1 MIPDDTAR
9 QEEIDTLKEEN
20 EKLREASLS
29 QWKNDTQQKSEMTKN
44 EKMFKVGA
52 VLLEVSEYQNTKL
65 LLCVR
70 VYYYYA
76 YL

>member
-1 MIPDDTAR
+1 
-9 QEEIDTLKEEN
+9 
-20 EKLREASLS
+20 
-29 QWKNDTQQKSEMTKN
+29 MTKN

-70 VYYYYA
+70 VYYA
-76 YL
+76 YVYNMTLFEQHIIIVCSHSLDTL